1 MTGEMERGAC
11 AMTEQ
16 IVGWALHS
24 LEPDEEM
31 AAIEHLRSC
40 AVCRQSAAEVAEVT
54 SGLASAVEQRD
65 PPPELRRS
73 IVELAEQTPQERSSA
88 VRAERSRVEAAGL
101 SSSGPRHRVPQQGPV
116 PSRPSG
122 RPSRWG
128 SRGRGRMLVA
138 AVTVVAV
145 LAGGGAVIGY
155 AQQMRTERDASL
167 AQTQNIFD
175 MVARMDRPGASH
187 AFLAAAPNAQPVAAV
202 MVDDGPPTVIS
213 VGLSPNSVDEQTYVL
228 WGLNGTGSPQ
238 AVGTFD
244 VRPTPGSPISVRSAS
259 GGSFSTYAI
268 SLEKG
273 RQAPAAPSAVL
284 ASGQVET

>member
-1 MTGEMERGAC
+1 
-11 AMTEQ
+11 MTEQ
-16 IVGWALHS
+16 IVAWALHS

-40 AVCRQSAAEVAEVT
+40 ADCQQTAAEVAEVT
-54 SGLASAVEQRD
+54 TGLATAVEQRD
-65 PPPELRRS
+65 PPPRLRRS
-73 IVELAEQTPQERSSA
+73 IVELAGRTPQERPA
-88 VRAERSRVEAAGL
+88 GARAEPSRVGGSGT
-101 SSSGPRHRVPQQGPV
+101 SSSVPRHRVPQQGTA

-128 SRGRGRMLVA
+128 ARGRGRMLVA
-138 AVTVVAV
+138 AAAVVAV

-167 AQTQNIFD
+167 AQAQNIFD
-175 MVARMDRPGASH
+175 VVARMDRPGASH
-187 AFLAAAPNAQPVAAV
+187 AFLAAAPNTQPVAAV
-202 MVDDGPPTVIS
+202 MVDGGTPTVIS
-213 VGLSPNSVDEQTYVL
+213 VGLAPNSVDEQTYVL
-228 WGLNGTGSPQ
+228 WGLNGTTPQ

-244 VRPTPGSPISVRSAS
+244 VQPTPGSPISVRSAT

-268 SLEKG
+268 SLEQG

-284 ASGQVET
+284 AKGQVET